1 MKKRVIMVGLDGATW
16 SVLRPWAL
24 AGELPNLERIVRSGA
39 TGPLRSTYPPLTPTG
54 WTSAATGKNPG
65 KHNVYSFFRPM
76 RASYRRQVLNSRD
89 CRAAKI
95 WQIVNAYGRKAGV
108 LHLPLTYPVDRFDGF
123 MVAGMMTPT
132 TVRDVTHPPELL
144 EELER
149 ADPDYALNVDTTTIK
164 TGRLDEFYRE
174 SVEHIRRQR
183 REMVY
188 LLDNKEW
195 DLFWVMFYNVDPIAH
210 FFWKFMDPSH
220 PAYPGDDNP
229 FRTAVLDYYREA
241 DSALG
246 LALDRLDSDAH
257 LVILSDHGMESTR
270 TNVYVTTWLLQNGY
284 LKLRSERRQAA
295 TETLFRLGFQ
305 RERLVYALKRARL
318 GWLPKL
324 FPEAVKDRVPRARK
338 TFKDIENN
346 VDWAE
351 TRAYFPSA
359 GGRAV
364 WLNLRGREPR
374 GIVDPSEYESLRAEI
389 IAGLKALRDPDGRPV
404 VRDALTREDAY
415 DGPYAPD
422 APDIVLLAHD
432 GFYFAE
438 GIEPAV
444 LRQNGLKD
452 TEKSGNHHIDGV
464 VALYGPAVKQG
475 FELSGAR
482 IIDVA
487 PTVLYLMGLPV
498 QSDMDGRVLEEA
510 IAETH
515 LEGNPV
521 ETAQAT
527 VDLGLDDFEYSDEDR
542 GQIEARLKEMGY
554 M

>member
-1 MKKRVIMVGLDGATW
+1 MLGLDGATW
-16 SVLRPWAL
+16 RVLRPWAL
-24 AGELPNLERIVRSGA
+24 AGELPNLKRVVEGGA

-76 RASYRRQVLNSRD
+76 RASYRRQILNSRD

-132 TVRDVTHPPELL
+132 SVRDVTHPAELL

-149 ADPDYALNVDTTTIK
+149 VDPGYALNVETTTIK
-164 TGRLDEFYRE
+164 TGRLDEFYRD

-183 REMVY
+183 REMAF
-188 LLDNKEW
+188 LLDTKEW

-210 FFWKFMDPSH
+210 FFWKYMDPTH
-220 PAYPGDDNP
+220 PAFPGEDNP

-241 DSALG
+241 DGALG
-246 LALDRLDSDAH
+246 DALDRLDADAH
-257 LVILSDHGMESTR
+257 LVILSDHGMEPTH
-270 TNVYVTTWLLQNGY
+270 TNVYLTTWLIERGY

-295 TETLFRLGFQ
+295 SEALFRAGLQ

-324 FPEAVKDRVPRARK
+324 FPESVKDRVPRARK

-346 VDWAE
+346 VDWSE

-359 GGRAV
+359 GGRAI
-364 WLNLRGREPR
+364 WINLRGREPA

-389 IAGLKALRDPDGRPV
+389 FAGLEALRDAEGRPV
-404 VRDALTREDAY
+404 VREALTREEAY
-415 DGPYAPD
+415 HGPYASD
-422 APDIVLLAHD
+422 APDIVLLAHE

-438 GIEPAV
+438 GVEQSV
-444 LRQNGLKD
+444 LRRNGLKN

-464 VALYGPAVKQG
+464 VALYGPAVRPG
-475 FELSGAR
+475 FEVSGAR

-498 QSDMDGRVLEEA
+498 QEDMDGRVLDEA
-510 IAETH
+510 IAEEH
-515 LEGNPV
+515 LAANPIGKG
-521 ETAQAT
+521 QAR
-527 VDLGLDDFEYSDEDR
+527 VDVGPDEFEYSDDDR